1 MFLLCLLA
9 LSLLNLI
16 STHSSCCLSLP
27 SSHANIPLSWI
38 WLSYFCPS
46 KGHFIPQRS
55 FYFFLL
61 ESDKLSNISRNESL
75 NKSIFLCFKYSFWLH
90 ATLSCHL
97 SKNNERPR
105 SLVCKLYEFLKF
117 LRAVFHAL
125 DSKLSLQVGPV
136 PATGG
141 TDTKQTY
148 PKWLCYF
155 SFKEPL
161 GILLVWG
168 ERWSRIPIKYT
179 SLKTRDYPRM
189 AEERS
194 KLAKGSV
201 DETDGSKHTL
211 QCTE

>member
-1 MFLLCLLA
+1 MDLIVLFL
-9 LSLLNLI
+9 
-16 STHSSCCLSLP
+16 P
-27 SSHANIPLSWI
+27 P
-38 WLSYFCPS
+38 

-55 FYFFLL
+55 FYFYFLL

-75 NKSIFLCFKYSFWLH
+75 NKSIFLCFKYSFWLR

-117 LRAVFHAL
+117 LWAVFHAL

-168 ERWSRIPIKYT
+168 ERWAIIPIKYT
-179 SLKTRDYPRM
+179 SLKTRDYSRRT
-189 AEERS
+189 EKVS
-194 KLAKGSV
+194 I
-201 DETDGSKHTL
+201 DETDGRKHKL